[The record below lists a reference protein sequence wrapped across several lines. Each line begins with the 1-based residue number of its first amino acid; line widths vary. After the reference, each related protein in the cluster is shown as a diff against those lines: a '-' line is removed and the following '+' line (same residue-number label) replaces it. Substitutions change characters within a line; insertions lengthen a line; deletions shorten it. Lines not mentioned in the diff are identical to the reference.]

1 MPDHSRGISE
11 RRDLVD
17 DDTPARLV
25 ARSVVPGR
33 AEHRVQ
39 CGRRA
44 TLDGQRELGDQLPF
58 ACLLRRHPLPHHHV
72 VRGDRLEQRA
82 FEQLAARHDQIRSV
96 AAEYRQAASKRRLLG
111 GLAEAADQLAG
122 EVLGRGQRLGAALE
136 AEPPAG
142 QLHELGEH
150 RLEFRRR
157 DVPRRRAVG
166 GAGDA

>member
-11 RRDLVD
+11 RCDLVD
-17 DDTPARLV
+17 DDTAACLV
-25 ARSVVPGR
+25 ARGVVPGR

-39 CGRRA
+39 RRRRA
-44 TLDGQRELGDQLPF
+44 AFDGQRELGDQLPF
-58 ACLLRRHPLPHHHV
+58 ARLLRRRPLSRHHV

-82 FEQLAARHDQIRSV
+82 FEQLTARHDQVRGV
-96 AAEYRQAASKRRLLG
+96 PAEDWQAAREGRHLR

-122 EVLGRGQRLGAALE
+122 EVLGRGERRGPAVE

-150 RLEFRRR
+150 RLELRHR
-157 DVPRRRAVG
+157 DIPRRRAVG
-166 GAGDA
+166 GAGDT

>member
-25 ARSVVPGR
+25 ARGVVPGR

-39 CGRRA
+39 RGRRA
-44 TLDGQRELGDQLPF
+44 ALDGQRELGDQLPF
-58 ACLLRRHPLPHHHV
+58 ACLLRRHPLPRHHV

-82 FEQLAARHDQIRSV
+82 LEQLAARHREARRV
-96 AAEYRQAASKRRLLG
+96 PAEHGQAASERRLLG
-111 GLAEAADQLAG
+111 RLAEAADQLAG
-122 EVLGRGQRLGAALE
+122 EVLGRGQRRGPAVE